1 MPVVLTSPLVDASRC
16 YLDIGLLRPGP
27 AEGARGREWRPRVL
41 ARLPIRWEIGF
52 MNEER
57 MERARQIARSILTG
71 FDRHYSIFQEITSSA
86 RKRFER
92 TDWESGRV
100 ASANRISYYDL
111 RVRETIDK
119 VRSAF
124 GIQTLDEP
132 LWQEVKRAYQALLAR
147 HSRPELAET
156 FYNSVFCRLFDRKYF
171 NNDNIFLVSSV
182 DREALANGY
191 RVFMSFHPRD
201 GGLEH
206 CIWEILSAFYFSLPF
221 EDIQRDTQRI
231 ATAFRARGPF
241 GAQIPDEARIDVL
254 ESPFYRNKAAYLI
267 GRVVLGADCHPF
279 IVPLVN
285 NEAGAIY
292 ADTLLTTRQQM
303 ELVFSFTRAYFMAKT
318 PVPAATVDF
327 LHSLMPDK
335 SLSDLYQSIGF
346 LKQAKNEF
354 YRDFLAH
361 LAGSEDRFQIAP
373 GTRGLVMLVF
383 TLPSY
388 PYVFKVI
395 RDRFPP
401 QKDVTRQQVKQRYLQ
416 VKHHDRMG
424 RMADTLE
431 FSDVAFPLNRFAPD
445 LLAEL
450 EKEVPSLLERD
461 GEMLVIRHLYIERRM
476 TPLDI
481 YLAEATPAEQSAI
494 LDDWGLALKELMGVN
509 IFPGDL
515 LFKNF
520 GVTRHGRVVF
530 YDYDEICYLS
540 ECKFRKIP
548 LARTLEDEMSAEPWY
563 TVNPGDVFP
572 EEFPTF
578 LTNSGAIRQILFATH
593 PEIYD
598 YRYWQQRQKKTASG
612 VWEDVFP
619 YDQALR
625 FTRPKAG
632 SADGNAA
639 PALPAGGRL
648 GD

>member
-1 MPVVLTSPLVDASRC
+1 MPLALTSPLTGSSRY
-16 YLDIGLLRPGP
+16 YLDGADLWPSPPG
-27 AEGARGREWRPRVL
+27 GSRSRYWMPRVL
-41 ARLPIRWEIGF
+41 ARWPIRWEKRF
-52 MNEER
+52 MNEELL
-57 MERARQIARSILTG
+57 ERARQIARSILTG

-92 TDWESGRV
+92 ADWESGRV
-100 ASANRISYYDL
+100 ASANRINFYDL
-111 RVRETIDK
+111 RVLETIEK

-124 GIQTLDEP
+124 GIQDLNEP

-171 NNDNIFLVSSV
+171 NNDNIFLISTV
-182 DREALANGY
+182 DREALAAGY
-191 RVFMSFHPRD
+191 LVYMSFHPRD

-206 CIWEILSAFYFSLPF
+206 CVWEILSAFYFSLPY

-231 ATAFRARGPF
+231 AAAFRARGPF
-241 GAQIPDEARIDVL
+241 GAQIPDEVRIDVL

-267 GRVVLGADCHPF
+267 GRVVLGQECHPF
-279 IVPLVN
+279 IIPLVN
-285 NEAGAIY
+285 NEAGEIY
-292 ADTLLTTRQQM
+292 ADTLLTTRKQM
-303 ELVFSFTRAYFMAKT
+303 ELVFSFTRAYFMVKT

-327 LHSLMPDK
+327 LHSLMPGK
-335 SLSDLYQSIGF
+335 SLSDLYMSIGF

-354 YRDFLAH
+354 YRDFLTH
-361 LAGSEDRFQIAP
+361 LADSEDCLQIAP

-383 TLPSY
+383 TLASF

-431 FSDVAFPLNRFAPD
+431 FSDVAFPINRFAPE

-450 EKEVPSLLERD
+450 EKEIPSLIEREGD
-461 GEMLVIRHLYIERRM
+461 MLVIRHLYIERRM
-476 TPLDI
+476 TPLDL
-481 YLAEATPAEQSAI
+481 YLAKASPAEQRAI
-494 LDDWGLALKELMGVN
+494 LDDWGLAIKELMGVN

-520 GVTRHGRVVF
+520 GVTRQGRVVF

-548 LARTLEDEMSAEPWY
+548 LARTLDDEMSAEPWY

-578 LTNSGAIRQILFATH
+578 LTTSQEIRRILFDTH

-598 YRYWQQRQKKTASG
+598 YCYWQQRQKKTASG
-612 VWEDVFP
+612 VWEDIFP
-619 YDQALR
+619 YDQQLR
-625 FTRPKAG
+625 FPRPVV
-632 SADGNAA
+632 
-639 PALPAGGRL
+639 PA
-648 GD
+648 